1 MNRASDGGDASG
13 TSASELPAA
22 VVFDFDGLV
31 LDTEQTTYDTVNE
44 VFVAHGQELS
54 LELWTGFIGTTDHPH
69 WTDLLEAQLGR
80 PFDRDTWQARRAET
94 GLARAMSL
102 ELLPGVGSLME
113 ELHDAGVSMAV
124 ASSSSA
130 DWVHGHLRH
139 RRLDRLVEAVCTG
152 DEVERTK
159 PDPALYLLACERLGV
174 APAMAV
180 AIEDSL
186 HGIAAA
192 RSAGMRTVA
201 VPGRMTAHLDYS
213 IADLVVAS
221 CDALDLARLAALV
234 VVRS

>member
-1 MNRASDGGDASG
+1 
-13 TSASELPAA
+13 

-44 VFVAHGQELS
+44 VFVAHGEELS
-54 LELWTGFIGTTDHPH
+54 LELWTSFIGTTDHPH

-113 ELHDAGVSMAV
+113 ELHGAGVSMAV

-139 RRLDRLVEAVCTG
+139 RELDHLMGAVCTG
-152 DEVERTK
+152 DEVARTK
-159 PDPALYLLACERLGV
+159 PDPALYRLACERLGV
-174 APAMAV
+174 VPSTAV

-186 HGIAAA
+186 HGIEAAKT
-192 RSAGMRTVA
+192 AGMVAVA
-201 VPGRMTAHLDYS
+201 VPGHMTAHLDYS
-213 IADLVVAS
+213 AADLVVDS
-221 CDALDLARLAALV
+221 CEALDLARLGALV
-234 VVRS
+234 QGGS

>member
-1 MNRASDGGDASG
+1 MS
-13 TSASELPAA
+13 TSRPAA

-44 VFVAHGQELS
+44 VFVAHGEELS
-54 LELWTGFIGTTDHPH
+54 LELWTSFIGTTDHPH

-113 ELHDAGVSMAV
+113 ELHGAGVSMAV

-139 RRLDRLVEAVCTG
+139 RELDHLMGAVCTG
-152 DEVERTK
+152 DEVARTK
-159 PDPALYLLACERLGV
+159 PDPALYRLACERLGV
-174 APAMAV
+174 VPSTAV

-186 HGIAAA
+186 HGIEAAKT
-192 RSAGMRTVA
+192 AGMVAVA
-201 VPGRMTAHLDYS
+201 VPGHMTAHLDYS
-213 IADLVVAS
+213 AADLVVDS
-221 CDALDLARLAALV
+221 CEALDLARLGALV
-234 VVRS
+234 QGGS